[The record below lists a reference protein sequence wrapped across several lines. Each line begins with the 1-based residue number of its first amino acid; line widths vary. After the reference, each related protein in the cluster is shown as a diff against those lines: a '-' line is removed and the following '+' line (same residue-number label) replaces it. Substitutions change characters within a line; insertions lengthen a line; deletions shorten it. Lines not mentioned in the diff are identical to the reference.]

1 MQWQN
6 YSDKFSSL
14 SVREQTLVAITG
26 LVAIVFILYFYV
38 IEGTFSNVAN
48 INKHNSQLMNET
60 RNLQNTII
68 ELQAALRND
77 PNENLKRQIV
87 QYQQKLAKIDQSLLV
102 LTSKLV
108 DPIQMR
114 LALEQLLRM
123 QKGVKLVSFEV
134 SGAQPIVTHPHKT
147 VADNSNVP
155 KNNNL
160 KVVNKNLGKKAT
172 DLGLYRHTIKLKLSG
187 TYFQLR
193 DYLTQL
199 ESLPWKFFW
208 EKFDYQ
214 LTTYP
219 KSELNIEI
227 YSLSLKQ
234 EFIGV

>member
-6 YSDKFSSL
+6 YSDKFSLL
-14 SVREQTLVAITG
+14 SMREQVLVAITG
-26 LVAIVFILYFYV
+26 LVAIIFILFFYV
-38 IEGTFSNVAN
+38 IEGTFINTAN
-48 INKHNSQLMNET
+48 ANKHNTHLISET
-60 RNLQNTII
+60 RDLQNTII
-68 ELQAALRND
+68 ELQAALRDD
-77 PNENLKRQIV
+77 PNENLKKQII
-87 QYQQKLAKIDQSLLV
+87 QYQQKLAQIDQSLLA

-114 LALEQLLRM
+114 LALEKLLSM

-134 SGAQPIVTHPHKT
+134 SGAQPILTQT
-147 VADNSNVP
+147 QQ
-155 KNNNL
+155 NL
-160 KVVNKNLGKKAT
+160 KESTNSEETKNDSKNSAA

-187 TYFQLR
+187 SYFQLR

-199 ESLPWKFFW
+199 ENLPWKFFW

>member
-6 YSDKFSSL
+6 YSDKFSLL
-14 SVREQTLVAITG
+14 SMREQILIAVTG
-26 LVAIVFILYFYV
+26 LVAIIFISFFYG
-38 IEGTFSNVAN
+38 IESTFNNVGSA
-48 INKHNSQLMNET
+48 NKHNSSLMNET
-60 RNLQNTII
+60 RNVQNTIV

-77 PNENLKRQIV
+77 PNENLKQQITL
-87 QYQQKLAKIDQSLLV
+87 YQQKLTKIDQSLLA

-134 SGAQPIVTHPHKT
+134 SGAQPIVSQSQQS
-147 VADNSNVP
+147 VNDNSNTLT
-155 KNNNL
+155 KNN
-160 KVVNKNLGKKAT
+160 VNVDHKNLEKKPAN
-172 DLGLYRHTIKLKLSG
+172 LGLYRHSIKLKLSG

-199 ESLPWKFFW
+199 ENLPWKFFW

-219 KSELNIEI
+219 NSELNIEI

>member
-1 MQWQN
+1 MMKWQN
-6 YSDKFSSL
+6 YSDKFSLL
-14 SVREQTLVAITG
+14 SMREQVLVTSTG
-26 LVAIVFILYFYV
+26 LVAIIFILFFYV
-38 IEGTFSNVAN
+38 IEGTFNNVAN
-48 INKHNSQLMNET
+48 ANKHNSNLMSET
-60 RNLQNTII
+60 RNLQNTIV
-68 ELQAALRND
+68 ELQNALRND
-77 PNENLKRQIV
+77 PNENLKREIA
-87 QYQQKLAKIDQSLLV
+87 QYQQKVAKIDQSLLA

-134 SGAQPIVTHPHKT
+134 LGAQPIASKSQPVNNNNNVKVVKKT
-147 VADNSNVP
+147 VNENAVDI
-155 KNNNL
+155 
-160 KVVNKNLGKKAT
+160 
-172 DLGLYRHTIKLKLSG
+172 GLYRHTIKLKLNG

-193 DYLTQL
+193 DYLAQL
-199 ESLPWKFFW
+199 ENLPWKFFW